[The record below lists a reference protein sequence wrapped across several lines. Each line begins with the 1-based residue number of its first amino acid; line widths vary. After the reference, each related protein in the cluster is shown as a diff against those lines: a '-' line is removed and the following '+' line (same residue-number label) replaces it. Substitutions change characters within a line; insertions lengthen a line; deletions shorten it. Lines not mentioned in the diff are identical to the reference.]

1 MKPKIRYFCVA
12 CQRPKMLF
20 ETQEEADRFIA
31 YNRGDILK
39 GRRKAPVRSYYCEIC
54 GGWHVTSNPSKEDA
68 KRLNVKD
75 KALAEEVDRRV
86 KANLSSMPSA
96 DVISKKLDEADKMM
110 TQGSLEEAE
119 KLLTECH
126 TYLQMTQLRVSISK
140 SNGHIKRMQQH
151 NKLTQKLE
159 HLKKL
164 IDASPEEQRTLL
176 KELKDKEIDD
186 AFLSICAVDNIKDL
200 LHEINLAINDRE
212 FNLVMSLYA
221 KCLKQIAII
230 QGPGRKAIARKY
242 HKRLF
247 GAMHRAKV
255 AKQEMKSEPKVVA
268 PEPDTHNEAEEFDSV
283 LDAIYGKPGSPEREA
298 FRREAL
304 EYAENMDLQVEEE
317 TEE

>member
-20 ETQEEADRFIA
+20 ETLEEADRFIA
-31 YNRGDILK
+31 YNRADILR

-68 KRLNVKD
+68 KRLDVKD
-75 KALAEEVDRRV
+75 KALAEEVDRMV
-86 KANLSSMPSA
+86 KANQSSIPSA
-96 DVISKKLDEADKMM
+96 DVISKKLNEADKMM

-119 KLLTECH
+119 KLLAECQM
-126 TYLQMTQLRVSISK
+126 YLQMAQLRVSYSK
-140 SNGHIKRMQQH
+140 SDVHIKRMRLH
-151 NKLTQKLE
+151 EKLTQKLE

-164 IDASPEEQRTLL
+164 IDASSEEQRAIL

-186 AFLSICAVDNIKDL
+186 AFLSICAVGRIKDL
-200 LHEINLAINDRE
+200 LHEINMAINDRE

-221 KCLKQIAII
+221 KCLKQIDII
-230 QGPGRKAIARKY
+230 RGPGRKAIAKKY

-247 GAMHRAKV
+247 EAMHRAKI
-255 AKQEMKSEPKVVA
+255 AKLEMKAEHKMILTDPNTS
-268 PEPDTHNEAEEFDSV
+268 NEVEEFDSV
-283 LDAIYGKPGSPEREA
+283 LDALYGKPGSPEREA

-304 EYAENMDLQVEEE
+304 EYIASIEDEL
-317 TEE
+317 

>member
-20 ETQEEADRFIA
+20 DTQDEADRFIA
-31 YNRGDILK
+31 YNRGEMLK

-68 KRLNVKD
+68 KRLDVKD
-75 KALAEEVDRRV
+75 KVLAEEVDRRV
-86 KANLSSMPSA
+86 KAKQSSMPSA
-96 DVISKKLDEADKMM
+96 DVISKKFDEADKMM

-119 KLLTECH
+119 KLLAECQM
-126 TYLQMTQLRVSISK
+126 YLQMAQLRVSYSK
-140 SNGHIKRMQQH
+140 SDGHIKRMQQH
-151 NKLTQKLE
+151 EKLAQKLE

-164 IDASPEEQRTLL
+164 IDASPEEQRALL

-186 AFLSICAVDNIKDL
+186 AFLSICAVDSIKDL

-221 KCLKQIAII
+221 KCLNQIDII
-230 QGPGRKAIARKY
+230 RGPGRKAIAKKY
-242 HKRLF
+242 HERLF

-255 AKQEMKSEPKVVA
+255 AKQEMKSEPKVVV
-268 PEPDTHNEAEEFDSV
+268 PEPDTHNEAEELESV
-283 LDAIYGKPGSPEREA
+283 LDALYGKPGSPEREA

-304 EYAENMDLQVEEE
+304 EYAENMDLQVAEESI
-317 TEE
+317 

>member
-1 MKPKIRYFCVA
+1 MKPKKNHNFCVA
-12 CQRPKMLF
+12 CRRRKMLF
-20 ETQEEADRFIA
+20 ESKEEADRFIA
-31 YNRGDILK
+31 YNRDEMLK

-164 IDASPEEQRTLL
+164 IDASPEEQRVIL

-186 AFLSICAVDNIKDL
+186 AFLSICAVGRIKDL

-221 KCLKQIAII
+221 KCLKQIDII
-230 QGPGRKAIARKY
+230 RGPGRKTIAKKY

-255 AKQEMKSEPKVVA
+255 AKQEMKAEHKIVLADPNTNSEV
-268 PEPDTHNEAEEFDSV
+268 EEFDSV
-283 LDAIYGKPGSPEREA
+283 LDALYGKSGSPEREA

-304 EYAENMDLQVEEE
+304 EYIASIEDDH
-317 TEE
+317 

>member
-39 GRRKAPVRSYYCEIC
+39 DRRKAPVRSYYCEIC

-68 KRLNVKD
+68 KRLDVKD

-86 KANLSSMPSA
+86 KANQSSTPSA
-96 DVISKKLDEADKMM
+96 DVISKKFDEADRMM

-119 KLLTECH
+119 KLLAECQM
-126 TYLQMTQLRVSISK
+126 YLQMVQLCVSYSK
-140 SNGHIKRMQQH
+140 SDGHIKRMRLH
-151 NKLTQKLE
+151 EKLTQKLE
-159 HLKKL
+159 HLKKM
-164 IDASPEEQRTLL
+164 IDASPEEHRAIL

-186 AFLSICAVDNIKDL
+186 AFLSICAVGRIKDL

-221 KCLKQIAII
+221 KCLKQIDII
-230 QGPGRKAIARKY
+230 RGPGRKTIAKKY

-255 AKQEMKSEPKVVA
+255 AKQEMKAEHKIVLADPNTNSEV
-268 PEPDTHNEAEEFDSV
+268 EEFDSV
-283 LDAIYGKPGSPEREA
+283 LDALYGKSGSPEREA

-304 EYAENMDLQVEEE
+304 EYIASIEDEL
-317 TEE
+317 